1 MSAVEGKAD
10 MADPHPECP
19 LLTQANIA
27 DISKAQPLAVH
38 TLLKK
43 QALQVNLG
51 LADSAAQRRGG
62 LHIAGS

>member
-10 MADPHPECP
+10 MAGPHPECP
-19 LLTQANIA
+19 LLTQSQHSGHLQSPTSSGA
-27 DISKAQPLAVH
+27 DSSEKPA
-38 TLLKK
+38 LK
-43 QALQVNLG
+43 VNLG